1 MSSSVLEISGD
12 MLTNHGGVQALVNPV
27 NCVGVMGAGLALQF
41 KRAWPD
47 NFNAY
52 AQACKAGQVRPGKVF
67 VVDLAA
73 HGQTSPRWIMNFPTK
88 RHWRDASRLEDIDA
102 GLRDLVHQV
111 REIGVRSLAIP
122 PLGCG
127 LGGLDW
133 TQVRPRI
140 MTSMQLLPQVKVL
153 VFRPHPAM
161 SASDPMLSLHRSRPR
176 PG

>member
-1 MSSSVLEISGD
+1 MSSILEVRGD
-12 MLTNHGGVQALVNPV
+12 MLSQHGGVQALVNPV

-52 AQACKAGQVRPGKVF
+52 VQACKAGQVRPGKVF
-67 VVDLAA
+67 AFDVAPQ
-73 HGQTSPRWIMNFPTK
+73 GQSKPRWILNIPTK
-88 RHWRDASRLEDIDA
+88 RHWKDASRLDDIEA
-102 GLRDLVHQV
+102 GLADLVVQI
-111 REIGVRSLAIP
+111 RERGIDSVAIP

-133 TQVRPRI
+133 MEVRPRI
-140 MTSMQLLPQVKVL
+140 MAAMSQLHQVRAL
-153 VFRPHPAM
+153 VFGPHPTM
-161 SASDPMLSLHRSRPR
+161 SSSEPMLSLQRSRPR